1 MSELKYWLWLSS
13 LTGVR
18 PRVKRLLV
26 EHFGGV
32 REVYFAPRGCYAE
45 LGGLSEQE
53 CSALENKNTDRAS
66 AIIDKCDELGIDIK
80 TIQDADYPRR
90 LAAIYDPPVVLY
102 VRGRLP
108 VVDEKAA
115 VAVVGTRRASPYGIK
130 MAARLGFEITRCGGL
145 VVSGLTAGVDVT
157 AAQGALMAG
166 GSCIGVLGSAIDDM
180 SWGGRIAA
188 DVAAVGAVISEYPP
202 GARQHSYFFRQ
213 RNRITS
219 GLSVAT
225 VVVEAPKKSGALLFA
240 DEAANQG
247 KEVFAVPAN
256 ADSENAAGGLALIME
271 GAVPVTCGWDILSGF
286 AGRFPGL
293 RDPGKGQKLPRE
305 YEHTINSMPRTG
317 AKPEPPEK
325 SAGEQQPGQKDV
337 DKPQGVEYIDLR
349 KQLEGLTSVQ
359 LAIVTALERPS
370 THIDDVIERTGL
382 PAQEVLSEL
391 TMLQICG
398 LVRQEPGKRFALNI
412 SQK

>member
-18 PRVKRLLV
+18 ARTKRLLL
-26 EHFGGV
+26 EHYGGV
-32 REVYFAPRGCYAE
+32 REVYFAPRGDYAA
-45 LGGLSEQE
+45 LGGLTEQE
-53 CSALENKNTDRAS
+53 CTALENKSFDRAYEIMRS
-66 AIIDKCDELGIDIK
+66 CEELGVDIK

-90 LAAIYDPPVVLY
+90 LAAIYDPPAVLY

-108 VVDEKAA
+108 VVDDKAA
-115 VAVVGTRRASPYGIK
+115 IAVVGTRRASPYGLK
-130 MAARLGFEITRCGGL
+130 MAARLGYEITRCGGL
-145 VVSGLTAGVDVT
+145 VVSGLTTGVDVT

-166 GSCIGVLGSAIDDM
+166 GSCIGVLGSPIDDTG
-180 SWGGRIAA
+180 WGGATAR

-202 GARQHSYFFRQ
+202 GAGRHPAYFRA
-213 RNRITS
+213 RNRITA
-219 GLSVAT
+219 GLSVAA
-225 VVVEAPKKSGALLFA
+225 VVVEAPRKSGALLFA
-240 DEAANQG
+240 DEAASQG
-247 KEVFAVPAN
+247 REIFAVPAN

-271 GAVPVTCGWDILSGF
+271 GAVPVTCGWDVLCGF
-286 AGRFPGL
+286 AGRFSGVHDLGQTGRLPENYSVTL
-293 RDPGKGQKLPRE
+293 TAAATATPPSEEPEGQK
-305 YEHTINSMPRTG
+305 G
-317 AKPEPPEK
+317 
-325 SAGEQQPGQKDV
+325 V

-349 KQLEGLTSVQ
+349 KQLEGLTEAQ

-391 TMLQICG
+391 TMLQISG
-398 LVRQEPGKRFALNI
+398 LVRQEPGKRFTLNI

>member
-18 PRVKRLLV
+18 TRTKRLLL
-26 EHFGGV
+26 ERYGGV
-32 REVYFAPRGCYAE
+32 REVYFAPRGDFAA
-45 LGGLSEQE
+45 LGGLTEQE
-53 CSALENKNTDRAS
+53 CSALEDKSFDRAHEIMRS
-66 AIIDKCDELGIDIK
+66 CEELGVDIK

-90 LAAIYDPPVVLY
+90 LAAIYDPPAVLY

-115 VAVVGTRRASPYGIK
+115 IAVVGTRRASSYGLK
-130 MAARLGFEITRCGGL
+130 MAARLGYEITRCGGL
-145 VVSGLTAGVDVT
+145 VISGLTAGVDVT

-166 GSCIGVLGSAIDDM
+166 GSCIGVLGSPIDDLG
-180 SWGGRIAA
+180 WGGETAQ

-202 GARQHSYFFRQ
+202 GARRHPACFRA
-213 RNRITS
+213 RNRITA
-219 GLSVAT
+219 GLSIAA

-240 DEAANQG
+240 DEAASQG

-256 ADSENAAGGLALIME
+256 ADSENAAGGLELIMD
-271 GAVPVTCGWDILSGF
+271 GAVPVTCGWDVLCGF
-286 AGRFPGL
+286 AGRFPGVH
-293 RDPGKGQKLPRE
+293 DPGQARK
-305 YEHTINSMPRTG
+305 MPESYTG
-317 AKPEPPEK
+317 AITAAAAAPPPPEEP
-325 SAGEQQPGQKDV
+325 GGQKDV

-349 KQLEGLTSVQ
+349 KQLEGLTGAQ

-391 TMLQICG
+391 TMLQISG
-398 LVRQEPGKRFALNI
+398 LVIQEPGKRFTLNI

>member
-18 PRVKRLLV
+18 PRVKRLLI
-26 EHFGGV
+26 ERYGGV
-32 REVYFAPRGCYAE
+32 REVYFAPRGDYAA
-45 LGGLSEQE
+45 LGGLTEQE
-53 CSALENKNTDRAS
+53 CAALENKSFDTAYR
-66 AIIDKCDELGIDIK
+66 IIEDCENLGVDIR

-130 MAARLGFEITRCGGL
+130 MAARLGYELTRCGGL
-145 VVSGLTAGVDVT
+145 VVSGLTVGVDVT

-166 GSCIGVLGSAIDDM
+166 GSCIGVLGSPIDDE
-180 SWGGRIAA
+180 SWGGETAR
-188 DVAAVGAVISEYPP
+188 DVAAAGAVISEYPP
-202 GARQHSYFFRQ
+202 GAKRHPAFFRA
-213 RNRITS
+213 RNRITA
-219 GLSVAT
+219 GLCVAA
-225 VVVEAPKKSGALLFA
+225 VVVEAPKRSGALLFA
-240 DEAANQG
+240 DEALSQG

-256 ADSENAAGGLALIME
+256 ADAENAAGGLALIKE
-271 GAVPVTCGWDILSGF
+271 GAQPVTGGWDVLSGF
-286 AGRFPGL
+286 AA
-293 RDPGKGQKLPRE
+293 E
-305 YEHTINSMPRTG
+305 N
-317 AKPEPPEK
+317 APEPEEREDATP
-325 SAGEQQPGQKDV
+325 PLVQKDV

-349 KQLEGLTSVQ
+349 KQLEGLTEAQ

-370 THIDDVIERTGL
+370 THIDDVIDKTGL

-391 TMLQICG
+391 TMLQIAG
-398 LVRQEPGKRFALNI
+398 LVSQEPGKRFTLNI

>member
-18 PRVKRLLV
+18 ARTKRLLL
-26 EHFGGV
+26 EHYGGV
-32 REVYFAPRGCYAE
+32 REAYFAPRGDYAA
-45 LGGLSEQE
+45 LGGLTEQE
-53 CSALENKNTDRAS
+53 CTALENKSFDRAYEIMRS
-66 AIIDKCDELGIDIK
+66 CEELGVDIK

-90 LAAIYDPPVVLY
+90 LAAIYDPPAVLY

-108 VVDEKAA
+108 VVDDKAA
-115 VAVVGTRRASPYGIK
+115 IAVVGTRRASPYGLK
-130 MAARLGFEITRCGGL
+130 MAARLGYEITRCGGL
-145 VVSGLTAGVDVT
+145 VVSGLTTGVDVT

-166 GSCIGVLGSAIDDM
+166 GSCIGVLGSPIDDTG
-180 SWGGRIAA
+180 WGGATAR

-202 GARQHSYFFRQ
+202 GAGRHPAYFRA
-213 RNRITS
+213 RNRITA
-219 GLSVAT
+219 GLSVAA
-225 VVVEAPKKSGALLFA
+225 VVVEAPRKSGALLFA
-240 DEAANQG
+240 DEAASQG
-247 KEVFAVPAN
+247 REIFAVPAN

-271 GAVPVTCGWDILSGF
+271 GAVPVTCGWDVLCGF
-286 AGRFPGL
+286 AGRFPGVHDL
-293 RDPGKGQKLPRE
+293 GQTGRLPENYSVTLTAAATATPPSEELEGQK
-305 YEHTINSMPRTG
+305 G
-317 AKPEPPEK
+317 
-325 SAGEQQPGQKDV
+325 V

-349 KQLEGLTSVQ
+349 KQLEGLTEAQ

-391 TMLQICG
+391 TMLQISG
-398 LVRQEPGKRFALNI
+398 LVRQEPGKRFTLNI

>member
-18 PRVKRLLV
+18 PRVKRLLI
-26 EHFGGV
+26 ERYGGV
-32 REVYFAPRGCYAE
+32 REVYFAPRGDYAA
-45 LGGLSEQE
+45 LGGLTEQE
-53 CSALENKNTDRAS
+53 CAALENKSFDTAYR
-66 AIIDKCDELGIDIK
+66 IIEDCENLGVDIR

-130 MAARLGFEITRCGGL
+130 MAARLGYELTRCGGL
-145 VVSGLTAGVDVT
+145 VVSGLTVGVDVT

-166 GSCIGVLGSAIDDM
+166 GSCIGVLGSPIDDE
-180 SWGGRIAA
+180 SWGGETAR
-188 DVAAVGAVISEYPP
+188 DVAAAGAVISEYPP
-202 GARQHSYFFRQ
+202 GAKRHPAFFRA
-213 RNRITS
+213 RNRITA
-219 GLSVAT
+219 GLCVAA
-225 VVVEAPKKSGALLFA
+225 VVVEAPKRSGALLFA
-240 DEAANQG
+240 DEALSQG

-256 ADSENAAGGLALIME
+256 ADAENAAGGLALIKE
-271 GAVPVTCGWDILSGF
+271 GAQPVTGGWDVLSGF
-286 AGRFPGL
+286 AVRFKDL
-293 RDPGKGQKLPRE
+293 RDPGAARKLPADCE
-305 YEHTINSMPRTG
+305 RTLS
-317 AKPEPPEK
+317 AYAAENAPEPEEREDATP
-325 SAGEQQPGQKDV
+325 PLVQKDV

-349 KQLEGLTSVQ
+349 KQLEGLTEAQ

-370 THIDDVIERTGL
+370 THIDDVIDKTGL
-382 PAQEVLSEL
+382 PAQEVLLEL
-391 TMLQICG
+391 TMLQIAG
-398 LVRQEPGKRFALNI
+398 LVSQEPGKRFTLNI

>member
-18 PRVKRLLV
+18 SRTKRLLL
-26 EHFGGV
+26 ERYGGV
-32 REVYFAPRGCYAE
+32 REVYFAPRGDYAA
-45 LGGLSEQE
+45 LIGLTEQE
-53 CSALENKNTDRAS
+53 CSALENKSFDRAHEIMRS
-66 AIIDKCDELGIDIK
+66 CEELGVDIK

-90 LAAIYDPPVVLY
+90 LAAIYDPPAVLY

-115 VAVVGTRRASPYGIK
+115 IAVVGTRRASPYGLK
-130 MAARLGFEITRCGGL
+130 MAARLGYEITRCGGL
-145 VVSGLTAGVDVT
+145 VISGLTTGVDVT

-166 GSCIGVLGSAIDDM
+166 GSCIGVLGSPIDDLG
-180 SWGGRIAA
+180 WGGETAK
-188 DVAAVGAVISEYPP
+188 DVAAVGAVISEHPP
-202 GARQHSYFFRQ
+202 GSKRYPGYFRT
-213 RNRITS
+213 RNRITA
-219 GLSVAT
+219 GLSVAA
-225 VVVEAPKKSGALLFA
+225 VVVEAPRKSGALLFA
-240 DEAANQG
+240 DEAASQG

-256 ADSENAAGGLALIME
+256 ADCENAAGGLALIMD
-271 GAVPVTCGWDILSGF
+271 GAVPVTSGWDVLCGF
-286 AGRFPGL
+286 AGRFSGL
-293 RDPGKGQKLPRE
+293 HDPGQARKLPE
-305 YEHTINSMPRTG
+305 SYTG
-317 AKPEPPEK
+317 AITAAAAASLPPEEPEK
-325 SAGEQQPGQKDV
+325 PPAGQKDV

-349 KQLEGLTSVQ
+349 KQLEGLTEAQ

-391 TMLQICG
+391 TMLQISG
-398 LVRQEPGKRFALNI
+398 LVRQEPGKRFTLNI